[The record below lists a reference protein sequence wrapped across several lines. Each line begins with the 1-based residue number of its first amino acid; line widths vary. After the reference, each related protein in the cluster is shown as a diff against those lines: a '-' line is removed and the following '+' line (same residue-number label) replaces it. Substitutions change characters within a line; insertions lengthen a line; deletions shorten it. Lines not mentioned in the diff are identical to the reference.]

1 MNKRI
6 FESILLCALFLLMGS
21 CKKSTPV
28 STTTEQKSVVPVV
41 CVYTLGAVNENLQR
55 AMMDSLRVHYPKC
68 RMVGN
73 IHLPDSALTTERNDH
88 KRYRADVLNKV
99 LCNYKSDSTIVVG
112 LTQADIGLDNF
123 RGRAHSGIMGLASG
137 IGTGVAVFSSYR
149 PHGYGQLFSVM
160 LHEIGHAQG
169 LRHCS
174 DIKCIRQF
182 GIRLEQRKLLGVFYS
197 VSLNCLRLVVKETIC
212 PKCGNKI
219 HQEIADRS
227 VSGVYKV
234 PLVF

>member
-1 MNKRI
+1 MCRKMNNRI

-28 STTTEQKSVVPVV
+28 STTTEQKSGVPVV

-99 LCNYKSDSTIVVG
+99 LCHYKSDSTIVVG

-123 RGRAHSGIMGLASG
+123 REIGRAH
-137 IGTGVAVFSSYR
+137 V
-149 PHGYGQLFSVM
+149 
-160 LHEIGHAQG
+160 
-169 LRHCS
+169 
-174 DIKCIRQF
+174 
-182 GIRLEQRKLLGVFYS
+182 
-197 VSLNCLRLVVKETIC
+197 
-212 PKCGNKI
+212 
-219 HQEIADRS
+219 
-227 VSGVYKV
+227 
-234 PLVF
+234 